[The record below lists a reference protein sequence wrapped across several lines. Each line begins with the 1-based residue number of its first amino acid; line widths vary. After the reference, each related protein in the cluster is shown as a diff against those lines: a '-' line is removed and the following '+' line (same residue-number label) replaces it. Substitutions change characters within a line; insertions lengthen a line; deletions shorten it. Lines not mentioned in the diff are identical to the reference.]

1 MGDYV
6 RDFHLSFDYL
16 ATAVITKSTGEVG
29 LTRMTE
35 GFADM
40 GAPWVTGFD
49 DIRALAKDVK
59 LQVIDTFTTGELYQ
73 RYRPLASSRRPVFG
87 PFYSVCTLAP
97 QQ

>member
-1 MGDYV
+1 
-6 RDFHLSFDYL
+6 
-16 ATAVITKSTGEVG
+16 
-29 LTRMTE
+29 MTE

-40 GAPWVTGFD
+40 GAPWVAGFD

-59 LQVIDTFTTGELYQ
+59 MQVIDTFTTGELYQ
-73 RYRPLASSRRPVFG
+73 RYRPLASSGRPVFG